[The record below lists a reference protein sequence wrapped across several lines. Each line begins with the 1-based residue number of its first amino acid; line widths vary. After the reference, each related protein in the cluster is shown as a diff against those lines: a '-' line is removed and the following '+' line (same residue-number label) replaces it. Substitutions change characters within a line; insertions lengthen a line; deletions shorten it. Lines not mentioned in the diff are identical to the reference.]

1 MENLVIKAFAA
12 EKISLVGF
20 PSVSP
25 SVGSSHAERTFRRPT
40 KALKEEELQYVTML
54 KAFSL
59 AASDRSRLAKAE
71 QTITMFEY
79 LQCRFRCRISVPASA
94 ESSRSKCLTRLI
106 SKDWLP
112 ERMAKTTKV
121 VRRYEKR
128 CVHSWLRETLVSPLS
143 KGGGLKTPAL
153 RSTACFDRD
162 DWDDEYR
169 LHAGSSIVVLFRSTS
184 HNKSADP
191 LYPIRSKRCV
201 RSKLGRG
208 GAAMVQHL

>member
-1 MENLVIKAFAA
+1 VIKAFAA

-20 PSVSP
+20 LSSVSP

-40 KALKEEELQYVTML
+40 KGLKEDML

-59 AASDRSRLAKAE
+59 AASDRSRLAKVE

-94 ESSRSKCLTRLI
+94 ESSRSKRQTRLI

-112 ERMAKTTKV
+112 ERTAKTTKV

-128 CVHSWLRETLVSPLS
+128 CLPR
-143 KGGGLKTPAL
+143 
-153 RSTACFDRD
+153 
-162 DWDDEYR
+162 
-169 LHAGSSIVVLFRSTS
+169 
-184 HNKSADP
+184 
-191 LYPIRSKRCV
+191 
-201 RSKLGRG
+201 
-208 GAAMVQHL
+208 

>member
-1 MENLVIKAFAA
+1 VIKAFAA

-20 PSVSP
+20 LSSVSP

-40 KALKEEELQYVTML
+40 KGLKEDML

-59 AASDRSRLAKAE
+59 AASDRSRLAKVE
-71 QTITMFEY
+71 QTTKY

-94 ESSRSKCLTRLI
+94 EISRSKRQTRLI

-128 CVHSWLRETLVSPLS
+128 CLV
-143 KGGGLKTPAL
+143 G
-153 RSTACFDRD
+153 
-162 DWDDEYR
+162 
-169 LHAGSSIVVLFRSTS
+169 
-184 HNKSADP
+184 
-191 LYPIRSKRCV
+191 
-201 RSKLGRG
+201 
-208 GAAMVQHL
+208 